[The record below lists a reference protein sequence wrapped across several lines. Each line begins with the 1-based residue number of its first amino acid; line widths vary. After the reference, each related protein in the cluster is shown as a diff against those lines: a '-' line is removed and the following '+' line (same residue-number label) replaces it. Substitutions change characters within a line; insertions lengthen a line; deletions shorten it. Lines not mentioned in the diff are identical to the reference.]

1 MEKTPSQLEFAALG
15 IADLPEGVSTLTRR
29 EAKFVAA
36 YLSHGQMRQAAI
48 EAGYSEESAASIASE
63 TLKKPKVAAFYR
75 RCIDQLAGEAQT
87 VLRGTFQRYVI
98 FHAKALEAAQT
109 RQEADA
115 WLVAGF
121 NRENG
126 KNAKE
131 VMQYEL
137 ARERAMRDEKHY
149 SGLARAEATLL
160 LKATGKLPEGPTMM
174 VNVVPDEVRNHL
186 HELARAGVPLA
197 LPDLTPT
204 TPGGRN

>member
-1 MEKTPSQLEFAALG
+1 MENTPSQLELTALG
-15 IADLPEGVSTLTRR
+15 ITEMPEGISALTRR
-29 EAKFVAA
+29 EAKFVTA
-36 YLSHGQMRQAAI
+36 YLAHGQMRQAAI
-48 EAGYSEESAASIASE
+48 EAGYSAESAGAIASE
-63 TLKKPKVAAFYR
+63 TLRKPKVAAFYR
-75 RCIDQLAGEAQT
+75 RCIDQLAGEART
-87 VLRGTFQRYVI
+87 ILRACFERHVI

-115 WLVAGF
+115 WLIAGF

-131 VMQYEL
+131 TMQYEL

-160 LKATGKLPEGPTMM
+160 LKATGKLPEGPTVM
-174 VNVVPDEVRNHL
+174 VNVIPDEVRNHL
-186 HELARAGVPLA
+186 QELARAGVPLA